1 MQDLFSSQKEFEE
14 LDLPPAKA
22 HFYENFLN
30 KKDADFYFEYLRKH
44 VPWQQEK
51 INFMGKISP
60 IPRLTYWYSK
70 ENKEYVYSGIKVLP
84 VPYTKVIQRLSD
96 IVEEESGYKFN
107 SVLLNLYRDGNDK
120 VAWHADDEKSLTN
133 NINIASVSV
142 GAEREFQFK
151 SKHNP
156 EEKKEILL
164 THGSLLVMHDP
175 LQQHWLHQIPVRK
188 RVNKPRINLTF
199 RYIP

>member
-1 MQDLFSSQKEFEE
+1 MDLFSKGKHQ
-14 LDLPPAKA
+14 LNLPPAKA
-22 HFYENFLN
+22 DFYPDFLD
-30 KKDADFYFEYLRKH
+30 KDQADFLFQNLYKN
-44 VPWQQEK
+44 VPWKQEK
-51 INFMGKISP
+51 INFMGKVSP

-84 VPYTKVIQRLSD
+84 VPYSKVIQRLSD
-96 IVEEESGYKFN
+96 IVEEKSGYEFN
-107 SVLLNLYRDGNDK
+107 SVLLNLYRNGNDK
-120 VAWHADDEKSLTN
+120 VAWHADDEKSLSN
-133 NINIASVSV
+133 PINIASISI

-156 EEKKEILL
+156 DDKDEIKL

-175 LQQHWLHQIPVRK
+175 LQQNWLHQIPVRK
-188 RVNKPRINLTF
+188 KVTEPRINLTF

>member
-1 MQDLFSSQKEFEE
+1 M
-14 LDLPPAKA
+14 
-22 HFYENFLN
+22 
-30 KKDADFYFEYLRKH
+30 
-44 VPWQQEK
+44 
-51 INFMGKISP
+51 
-60 IPRLTYWYSK
+60 
-70 ENKEYVYSGIKVLP
+70 
-84 VPYTKVIQRLSD
+84 
-96 IVEEESGYKFN
+96 
-107 SVLLNLYRDGNDK
+107 LLNLYRDGIDK

>member
-1 MQDLFSSQKEFEE
+1 MDLFSEDKQKLE
-14 LDLPPAKA
+14 LPPAKA
-22 HFYENFLN
+22 DFYKNFLN
-30 KKDADFYFEYLRKH
+30 KKQADFLFEHLLEH

-96 IVEEESGYKFN
+96 VVEEKTGYKFN

>member
-1 MQDLFSSQKEFEE
+1 MDLFSTEKQEVN
-14 LDLPPAKA
+14 LPPAKA
-22 HFYENFLN
+22 DFYSNFL
-30 KKDADFYFEYLRKH
+30 KKDQADFLFNNLYEGLD
-44 VPWQQEK
+44 WMQEE
-51 INFMGKISP
+51 INFMGKVHP
-60 IPRLTYWYSK
+60 IPRLTYWFSK
-70 ENKEYVYSGIKVLP
+70 ENKEYTYSGIKVLP
-84 VPYTKVIQRLSD
+84 VPYSKVIQRLSD
-96 IVEEESGYKFN
+96 LVEEKSGYEFN

-133 NINIASVSV
+133 IINIASVSI

-156 EEKKEILL
+156 EKKEEILL

-175 LQQHWLHQIPVRK
+175 VQQHWLHQIPVRK
-188 RVNKPRINLTF
+188 KVNKPRINLTF

>member
-1 MQDLFSSQKEFEE
+1 MDLFSTEKQEVN
-14 LDLPPAKA
+14 LPPSK
-22 HFYENFLN
+22 
-30 KKDADFYFEYLRKH
+30 ADFYSNFLKKDQADFLFNNLYDGLDWK
-44 VPWQQEK
+44 QEK
-51 INFMGKISP
+51 INFMGKVSP
-60 IPRLTYWYSK
+60 IPRLTYWFSK
-70 ENKEYVYSGIKVLP
+70 ENKEYTYSGIKVLP
-84 VPYTKVIQRLSD
+84 VPYSKVIQRLSD
-96 IVEEESGYKFN
+96 LVEEKSGYEFN

-133 NINIASVSV
+133 TINIASVSI

-156 EEKKEILL
+156 EEKEEILL

-175 LQQHWLHQIPVRK
+175 VQQHWLHQIPVRK
-188 RVNKPRINLTF
+188 KILEPRINLTF